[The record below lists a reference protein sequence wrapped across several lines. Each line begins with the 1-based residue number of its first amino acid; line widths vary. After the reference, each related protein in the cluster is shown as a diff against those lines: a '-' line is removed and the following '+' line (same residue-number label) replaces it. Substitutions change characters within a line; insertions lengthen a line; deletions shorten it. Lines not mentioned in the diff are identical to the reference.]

1 MSLDSG
7 SSSDSESG
15 NYIVEPPRMVNRSDE
30 KEQQQLQPIPDSPPT
45 SILIY
50 DVSHN
55 YQPIQK
61 LSYKTVDMVLRNIY
75 GTKESYGSTALDILA
90 VYLRGQKILYT
101 EAKTSC
107 ENRLN
112 TIMLPAILVSAITTV
127 LSLALKNIDQGPLI
141 LASLNALSSFLLA
154 LISYFKLDAR
164 AEAHKT
170 AAYKFDKLQS
180 KCEFSSGKLLFFST
194 EDDSVRKIIE
204 QIETQVEEIKETNQ
218 FVLPEYIRFSF
229 PKLYTTNI
237 FTKVKTIMNQEITLI
252 NDIKKYMNRNIDLER
267 EIAHIEET
275 ITILKENRLDRIKRV
290 NSQGLANT
298 QEIMKIEE
306 SITDLSR
313 NINEKHAERKIIQ
326 IKLNTYINDFVLFRN
341 KYLEDDKT
349 IQGEIDI
356 YMCRQK
362 RRNEFCAF
370 CSAI

>member
-1 MSLDSG
+1 MSRETL
-7 SSSDSESG
+7 
-15 NYIVEPPRMVNRSDE
+15 NYIIDTPSSTRSTEGSIETNSTDE
-30 KEQQQLQPIPDSPPT
+30 KEPSNKYIDPPLT

-50 DVSHN
+50 DVSHT

-127 LSLALKNIDQGPLI
+127 LSLALKDINQGPLI
-141 LASLNALSSFLLA
+141 LASLNAFSSFLLA

-164 AEAHKT
+164 SEAHKT

-194 EDDSVRKIIE
+194 EEDDVRKIIE
-204 QIETQVEEIKETNQ
+204 QVETQVEEIKETNQ
-218 FVLPEYIRFSF
+218 FVLPEFIRFSF

-237 FTKVKTIMNQEITLI
+237 FTKVKIIMNQEITLI
-252 NDIKKYMNRNIDLER
+252 NTIKKYMNRNIELER
-267 EIAHIEET
+267 EIAIFEEN
-275 ITILKENRLDRIKRV
+275 IVILKGNRIDRVKTSKQLSEIDYIDDNIKE
-290 NSQGLANT
+290 LT
-298 QEIMKIEE
+298 DKL
-306 SITDLSR
+306 SIK
-313 NINEKHAERKIIQ
+313 NNERQ
-326 IKLNTYINDFVLFRN
+326 IVQTKLNTAITEFVLFRN
-341 KYLEDDKT
+341 KYLEDDKSINEEINKY
-349 IQGEIDI
+349 IQ
-356 YMCRQK
+356 RQK
-362 RRNEFCAF
+362 KRNEYCSF